1 VRPDYDAVYPTALCW
16 KTRLKY
22 IKKRER
28 EREREREGRGEKK
41 RKQRERDN
49 LSKNR
54 VYRLNNNLSSVLR
67 KINRIL
73 RERILKLQFSE
84 DTV

>member
-28 EREREREGRGEKK
+28 KRERGKGEEKEKAERK
-41 RKQRERDN
+41 RY